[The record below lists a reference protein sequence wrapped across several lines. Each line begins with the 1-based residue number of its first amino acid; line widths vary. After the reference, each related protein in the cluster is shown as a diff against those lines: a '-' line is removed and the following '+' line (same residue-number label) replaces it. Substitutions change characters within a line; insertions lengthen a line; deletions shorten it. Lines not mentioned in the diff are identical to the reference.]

1 MSNTMVRN
9 IALGIVL
16 KRRVNNMGARKPR
29 RCQQL
34 NLFASQFRHKQKYG
48 RGYELTK
55 SDKLWRI
62 KVYEEIKSNGG
73 SNRDVAIKWGISPNN
88 SKVGLMVRW
97 HKGELG
103 IK

>member
-1 MSNTMVRN
+1 MLNY
-9 IALGIVL
+9 
-16 KRRVNNMGARKPR
+16 KRKMKSR
-29 RCQQL
+29 QL
-34 NLFASQFRHKQKYG
+34 NLWPGGYKPQKYH
-48 RGYELTK
+48 RGNPLTK